1 MATVRPFEG
10 ITYNSDRVG
19 DLGEVSCPPYDVI
32 SPEQQSELYAR
43 HPNNFVRVVLGE
55 QRPADDDSSNRYSR
69 AREFFTAWVKDGVLR
84 SDERPAIY
92 VYRQVFEDPT
102 GQQRA
107 VWGMVATISLDDE
120 ILAHEHTMS
129 GPKADRLALM
139 KAVPANLSPIY
150 AIYSSDSREIAAK
163 LRESGETDPLA
174 DFVDSES
181 TQHSIWAIHDADFH
195 ARIADQL
202 ADSPIMIAD
211 GHHRFATAQNYRD
224 FVGKGTAADSIMTLL
239 VDAASEPVTIL
250 PYHRI
255 VRRTTTS
262 DVMDVLQANF
272 SVVDLGPSDP
282 ASAESAA
289 LELWAP
295 EASNSFIA
303 FVGDRMYRLTGDL
316 GSDEIPAGGLKR
328 LALEP
333 LGAVSAEH
341 DLDFT
346 PDAKKVCSEVTS
358 GRAVAGFC
366 IPPVGVDQIWSTAS
380 TGGQMPEKS
389 TYFHPKPKDGFVIR
403 SLDES
408 LVID

>member
-1 MATVRPFEG
+1 MATIRPFKG
-10 ITYNSDRVG
+10 ITYNVDRVG
-19 DLGEVSCPPYDVI
+19 DLSEVSCPPYDVI

-55 QRPADDDSSNRYSR
+55 QRAGDDDSSNRYSR
-69 AREFFTAWVKDGVLR
+69 AREFFTEWLKDGVLR

-92 VYRQVFEDPT
+92 VYRQMFEDPT

-150 AIYSSDSREIAAK
+150 AIYSSGSSEIAAK
-163 LRESGETDPLA
+163 LRESGEADPLA
-174 DFVDSES
+174 DFVDSEN

-195 ARIADQL
+195 AQIAERL
-202 ADSPIMIAD
+202 ADCPIMIAD
-211 GHHRFATAQNYRD
+211 GHHRFATAQNYRE
-224 FVGKGTAADSIMTLL
+224 FIGSGTAADSIMTLL

-255 VRRTTTS
+255 VRRTTTT
-262 DVMDVLQANF
+262 DVMDILHTNFKVL
-272 SVVDLGPSDP
+272 DLGQAYP

-289 LELWAP
+289 LALWAP

-303 FVGDRMYRLTGDL
+303 FVADRMYRLTADV
-316 GSDEIPAGGLKR
+316 SPDEIPAGVLKR
-328 LALEP
+328 LALDP

-346 PDAKKVCSEVTS
+346 PDARKVCSEVTS
-358 GRAVAGFC
+358 GRAVVGFC
-366 IPPVGVDQIWSTAS
+366 IPPVAVDQIWSTAS

-403 SLDES
+403 PLDET
-408 LVID
+408 LVIS